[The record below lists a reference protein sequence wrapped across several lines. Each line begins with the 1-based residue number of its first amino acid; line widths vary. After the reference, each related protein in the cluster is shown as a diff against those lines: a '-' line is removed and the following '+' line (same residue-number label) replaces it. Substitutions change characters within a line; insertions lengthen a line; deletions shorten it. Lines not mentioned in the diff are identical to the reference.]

1 MKKQNKELKK
11 DNKDQKLFIN
21 RLVKDGKVN
30 LKGDKI
36 SIDREI
42 VCIEVLDHEAKVKKQ
57 NDTVAVGLNEKI

>member
-1 MKKQNKELKK
+1 M
-11 DNKDQKLFIN
+11 FIN

-42 VCIEVLDHEAKVKKQ
+42 VCIEILDHEAKVKKQ